1 MLMVGSMLFFAFED
15 LFQKKV
21 AMIMPPGQVI
31 AMMGFMGAA
40 IFWGIAARLGQPIL
54 DRRALKPIVVMRS
67 ISEGISGAL
76 FVVAMTLIPLTLASA
91 LLQATP
97 LMVTMGAALFLR
109 EPVGWR
115 RWSAICVGMIG
126 VLIILRPGFDGFQP
140 AGLLIVGCVMLM
152 TARDLAT
159 RVMPKAI
166 GTFQVMTWAYMALVP
181 AGILL
186 MLYQGTPLQV
196 LTLEMW
202 ALLLGATI
210 FGLFGYYLVT
220 SAMRLGEVSVVAP
233 LRYTRLVF
241 AMIIAYFALNE
252 VPDWVTILGS
262 ALVILSGLYTF
273 WREAVRK
280 RPIAAQSIIEE
291 ASPPGP

>member
-54 DRRALKPIVVMRS
+54 DRRALKPIVMMRS

-97 LMVTMGAALFLR
+97 LMVTMGAAIFLR

-166 GTFQVMTWAYMALVP
+166 GTFQVMTWAYMTLVP

-196 LTLEMW
+196 LTLGMW

-233 LRYTRLVF
+233 FRYTRLVF